1 MKVQKAEILAA
12 LTKVKPGLAKKEI
25 VEQATHF
32 VFVGN
37 EIVTFND
44 QLCIM
49 HPFECDAEFSVKGE
63 EFFKIIS
70 NIAEEEFTLT
80 EADNTVKI
88 KSKSTKASLSTVVG
102 ETATV
107 THLIEKIK
115 ADIAGKD
122 FWKPLPKDFVDG
134 LYLCAFSASRD
145 LATGVR
151 ACVAIKGE
159 TVYSTDGLRASMYVY
174 DSKMDE
180 LLIPAKDAM
189 ELSKYKVK
197 EYGISDNWVHFRTKD
212 GIVFNCKAMKGEYPY
227 KAVSNIFE
235 DDEPTVSLPDT
246 LKEAVSSVLILADGD
261 MDINR
266 IIQVEVESGKII
278 CKAEKERGKMEKVV
292 PFDYKGD
299 DFKFAINPI
308 FFNQILQHA
317 TGLNLYEDKAMFS
330 SDNFWHIVSLPV
342 ED

>member
-1 MKVQKAEILAA
+1 MKVQKAELLSA
-12 LTKVKPGLAKKEI
+12 LSKVKPGLAKKEI

-32 VFVGN
+32 IFAEG

-49 HPFECDAEFSVKGE
+49 HPFECDAAFSVKGE

-70 NIAEEEFTLT
+70 NIAEEEF
-80 EADNTVKI
+80 NMTVDDTTIKI
-88 KSKSTKASLSTVVG
+88 KSKSTKASLSTVIG
-102 ETATV
+102 EAATV

-115 ADIAGKD
+115 AEISGKD
-122 FWKPLPKDFVDG
+122 FWKPLPKNFIDG
-134 LYLCAFSASRD
+134 LYLCAFSASKD

-159 TVYSTDGLRASMYVY
+159 TAYSTDGLRASMFVY
-174 DSKMDE
+174 DGKIDE
-180 LLIPAKDAM
+180 LLIPAKDAL

-212 GIVFNCKAMKGEYPY
+212 GIIFNCKSMKGDYPY
-227 KAVSNIFE
+227 KSVHALFE
-235 DDEPTVSLPDT
+235 DDEPTITFPET
-246 LKEAVSSVLILADGD
+246 LREAVNAVIILAEGD
-261 MDINR
+261 VEINK
-266 IIQVEVESGKII
+266 IISVEVSNGKIT
-278 CKAEKERGKMEKVV
+278 CKAEKERGKIEKTVS
-292 PFDYKGD
+292 FDYKGD
-299 DFKFAINPI
+299 DFTFIINPI

-317 TGLNLYEDKAMFS
+317 TGLNLYDEKAMFS
-330 SDNFWHIVSLPV
+330 SDNFWHVVALPL